1 MTKGRVNEG
10 RRGGSVTYHPDF
22 RAVKG
27 GKDSRVFEWPLHV
40 HCMQIVFRRI
50 QIRNCIPL
58 DVGRILGILLSEII
72 ILILCISFF
81 SIKIKSVNFGCC
93 QTFSKLIDE
102 VRWLKRNFF
111 KGNPFCVQRYNCRVF
126 LLLIYKLNRIFY

>member
-1 MTKGRVNEG
+1 MIDRRISRLFNLPSVFQPGKRVVLPGLVDCVGGCLAIGKTDRFLEGGKLMTKGRVNEG

-50 QIRNCIPL
+50 
-58 DVGRILGILLSEII
+58 
-72 ILILCISFF
+72 
-81 SIKIKSVNFGCC
+81 
-93 QTFSKLIDE
+93 
-102 VRWLKRNFF
+102 
-111 KGNPFCVQRYNCRVF
+111 
-126 LLLIYKLNRIFY
+126 